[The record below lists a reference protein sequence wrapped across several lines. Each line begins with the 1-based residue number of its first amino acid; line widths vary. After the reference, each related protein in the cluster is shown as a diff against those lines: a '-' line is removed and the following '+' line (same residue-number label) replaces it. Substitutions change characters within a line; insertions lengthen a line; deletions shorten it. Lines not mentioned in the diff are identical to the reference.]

1 MSAKRKVGRPV
12 AAKVNKQLSDVLPA
26 PLQASMV
33 QAAQVTNPSL
43 PSPDSP
49 PSESD
54 SGLVEMSPGELQLL
68 ETDLNAIPFSI
79 PTTPAPAPAAPVPS
93 TPVAT
98 LAPLPG
104 APLKAKK
111 RHDLVNP
118 NDVKKHK
125 PRFYFKKKGKRNLRF
140 THFESQLKGA
150 NGLIHAEFGTFL
162 GQCMV
167 ALEKDLKEPRFWE
180 LQEMF
185 QILGDIARRGEDP
198 MIL

>member
-1 MSAKRKVGRPV
+1 MSAPKRRAGRPA
-12 AAKVNKQLSDVLPA
+12 AAKVDKQLADVLPA
-26 PLQASMV
+26 PLQAGMI
-33 QAAQVTNPSL
+33 QAAQVSKPIDPHPN
-43 PSPDSP
+43 SP
-49 PSESD
+49 PSESH
-54 SGLVEMSPGELQLL
+54 SGLVEFGPGELEALAQ
-68 ETDLNAIPFSI
+68 DLDSIPF
-79 PTTPAPAPAAPVPS
+79 PTVPPSASTPAVVPS

-98 LAPLPG
+98 IPSIPG
-104 APLKAKK
+104 APMKAKK

-140 THFESQLKGA
+140 NHFESQLKGA